1 MLMVVVVIGV
11 GKLNG
16 LRVLMVMTTIPT
28 ILNITIFMMVTL
40 KVLASL
46 GGHDHGQLGSAV
58 CGWMG
63 CALVIII
70 MRDSKAELLLKVH
83 IVIKVCII
91 C

>member
-1 MLMVVVVIGV
+1 MSSSK
-11 GKLNG
+11 KLNG
-16 LRVLMVMTTIPT
+16 LRVLMVMTIIPT
-28 ILNITIFMMVTL
+28 ILNMTILMMVTL
-40 KVLASL
+40 KVPASL
-46 GGHDHGQLGSAV
+46 GRHDHGQLGSAV

>member
-1 MLMVVVVIGV
+1 MSSSK
-11 GKLNG
+11 KLNG
-16 LRVLMVMTTIPT
+16 LRVLMVMTIITT
-28 ILNITIFMMVTL
+28 ILNMTKAIFMMVTL

-70 MRDSKAELLLKVH
+70 MRDSKAEILLKVH
-83 IVIKVCII
+83 IVT
-91 C
+91 